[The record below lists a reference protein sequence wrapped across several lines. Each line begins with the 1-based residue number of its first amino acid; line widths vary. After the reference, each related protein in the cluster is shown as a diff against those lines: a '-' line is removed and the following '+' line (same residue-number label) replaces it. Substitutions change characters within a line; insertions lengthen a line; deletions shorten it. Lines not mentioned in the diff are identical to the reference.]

1 MEQPGRV
8 PGDAGTRAGPG
19 RGAPGSPGRPDSSG
33 ARSPG
38 TGADGLPFRV
48 RPPRR
53 PESGDTAAHDRV
65 ILSDHDLAVIRKA
78 VARAREE
85 GKDGRQDVAAGQ
97 PGPGPGPGPAADRPR
112 QPRQTRSPE
121 PRCPAPP
128 PAITQALPAAD
139 PAPPWRTVLASTI
152 RLRARQ
158 RFWPATTRWRVI
170 SAVIV
175 AAVLFCGGA
184 VTVAL
189 ARSPIA
195 GKGAAGTAQLAGTG
209 RAGTGAANGG
219 QPPGDAAIAAAAAAR
234 TAAAA
239 WMAQQVAPAAI
250 VACDPQMCAVLQ
262 SKGIPAGRLLVLG
275 AGNAGP
281 LGSDVIVS
289 TAAVREEF
297 GSRLTSVYAPVALA
311 TFGSGSAQLAVRVV
325 AADGSAAYRRS
336 LHADVT
342 ARRAAGALLLRN
354 PHVRVSPAGRRELA
368 AGQVDARLLSAIGAL
383 ASLYHVD
390 VAGFGAPAAGAGPGV
405 PLRWAD
411 ISPVPAGRGRAAAA
425 LNSVKR
431 FLLAQQ
437 DPFRPADVTPVR
449 LASGQ
454 AVLHVEYTAPSPLG
468 LLGAPN

>member
-1 MEQPGRV
+1 M
-8 PGDAGTRAGPG
+8 
-19 RGAPGSPGRPDSSG
+19 
-33 ARSPG
+33 
-38 TGADGLPFRV
+38 
-48 RPPRR
+48 
-53 PESGDTAAHDRV
+53 
-65 ILSDHDLAVIRKA
+65 
-78 VARAREE
+78 
-85 GKDGRQDVAAGQ
+85 
-97 PGPGPGPGPAADRPR
+97 
-112 QPRQTRSPE
+112 
-121 PRCPAPP
+121 
-128 PAITQALPAAD
+128 
-139 PAPPWRTVLASTI
+139 
-152 RLRARQ
+152 
-158 RFWPATTRWRVI
+158 
-170 SAVIV
+170 

-189 ARSPIA
+189 GRGAIA
-195 GKGAAGTAQLAGTG
+195 GKGAGTAQLAGKG

-219 QPPGDAAIAAAAAAR
+219 QSPGDAAIAAAAAAR

-239 WMAQQVAPAAI
+239 WMARQVAPAAI

-262 SKGIPAGRLLVLG
+262 SKGIAAGRLLVLG

-297 GSRLTSVYAPVALA
+297 GSRLTGVYAPVALA
-311 TFGSGSAQLAVRVV
+311 TFGSGSAQVAVRVV
-325 AADGSAAYRRS
+325 AADGSAAYLRS
-336 LHADVT
+336 LQADAA

-368 AGQVDARLLSAIGAL
+368 AGQVDARLLSALGAL

-390 VAGFGAPAAGAGPGV
+390 VAGFGAPAAGASPGV

-411 ISPVPAGRGRAAAA
+411 ITPVPAGRGLDAAT

-437 DPFRPADVTPVR
+437 DPFRPADVTPLR

-454 AVLHVEYTAPSPLG
+454 AVLHVEYTAPSQLG

>member
-1 MEQPGRV
+1 MPAR
-8 PGDAGTRAGPG
+8 PG
-19 RGAPGSPGRPDSSG
+19 RGAPGGPATPDSTG
-33 ARSPG
+33 ARSPQ

-53 PESGDTAAHDRV
+53 PESSGIAAHDRV

-78 VARAREE
+78 VARARQ
-85 GKDGRQDVAAGQ
+85 DGTDDQQDAAAGQ
-97 PGPGPGPGPAADRPR
+97 HGRLSPARPLNSPGGPA
-112 QPRQTRSPE
+112 PE
-121 PRCPAPP
+121 PRYPAPP

-139 PAPPWRTVLASTI
+139 PAPPWGTVLASTI

-170 SAVIV
+170 SALIV

-189 ARSPIA
+189 ARGTIA
-195 GKGAAGTAQLAGTG
+195 GKGAAGTAQLAGKG

-239 WMAQQVAPAAI
+239 WMARQVAPAAI

-354 PHVRVSPAGRRELA
+354 PHVRVSPACRRELA

-390 VAGFGAPAAGAGPGV
+390 VAGFGAPAAGADPGV

-411 ISPVPAGRGRAAAA
+411 ISPVPAGRGRDAAT

>member
-1 MEQPGRV
+1 M
-8 PGDAGTRAGPG
+8 RARPG
-19 RGAPGSPGRPDSSG
+19 RGAPGRPETPDSTG
-33 ARSPG
+33 ARSPE

-53 PESGDTAAHDRV
+53 PESSDIAGRDKV
-65 ILSDHDLAVIRKA
+65 ILSDHDLAVIKKA
-78 VARAREE
+78 VALA
-85 GKDGRQDVAAGQ
+85 RQDDKDDQQDAAAAQHGT
-97 PGPGPGPGPAADRPR
+97 GPGPGRRAEEPGETRP
-112 QPRQTRSPE
+112 PE
-121 PRCPAPP
+121 PRSSAPP
-128 PAITQALPAAD
+128 PPITRALPAAN
-139 PAPPWRTVLASTI
+139 PTPPWGTVLANTI

-170 SAVIV
+170 STLIL
-175 AAVLFCGGA
+175 AAALFCGGA

-189 ARSPIA
+189 TRGTIA
-195 GKGAAGTAQLAGTG
+195 GKGAAGSAQPAGTG
-209 RAGTGAANGG
+209 RAGTEAANGR

-239 WMAQQVAPAAI
+239 WTARQVAPAAI

-262 SKGIPAGRLLVLG
+262 SKGIPAGRLLLLG

-311 TFGSGSAQLAVRVV
+311 TFGSGSAQVAVRVV
-325 AADGSAAYRRS
+325 AANGSAAYQRS

-342 ARRAAGALLLRN
+342 ARRAVGALLLRN
-354 PHVRVSPAGRRELA
+354 PHLRVSPADRRELA

-383 ASLYHVD
+383 ATPYHVD
-390 VAGFGAPAAGAGPGV
+390 ITGFGAPAAGASPGV
-405 PLRWAD
+405 PLRSAD
-411 ISPVPAGRGRAAAA
+411 ISPVPARGGRDAAT

-437 DPFRPADVTPVR
+437 VPFRPADVTTVR

-454 AVLHVEYTAPSPLG
+454 TVLHVEFTAPSPLG

>member
-1 MEQPGRV
+1 M
-8 PGDAGTRAGPG
+8 RAGPG
-19 RGAPGSPGRPDSSG
+19 RGGAGGPGTPDSTG
-33 ARSPG
+33 VRSPQ

-53 PESGDTAAHDRV
+53 PESSDIAAHDRV
-65 ILSDHDLAVIRKA
+65 ILSDHDLAVIGRA
-78 VARAREE
+78 VARARQD
-85 GKDGRQDVAAGQ
+85 GKDDRQDAAAGQ
-97 PGPGPGPGPAADRPR
+97 PGPGPGPGPPAEEPREARP
-112 QPRQTRSPE
+112 PE

-128 PAITQALPAAD
+128 PAITQALPAAN
-139 PAPPWRTVLASTI
+139 PAPPWGTVLAGTI
-152 RLRARQ
+152 RVRARQ

-170 SAVIV
+170 RALIL

-189 ARSPIA
+189 GRGTIA
-195 GKGAAGTAQLAGTG
+195 GK
-209 RAGTGAANGG
+209 GAANGG
-219 QPPGDAAIAAAAAAR
+219 QPPGDATIAIAAAAAAR

-239 WMAQQVAPAAI
+239 WMARQVAPAAI

-262 SKGIPAGRLLVLG
+262 SKGIPAGCLLLLG

-311 TFGSGSAQLAVRVV
+311 TFGSGSAQVAVRVV
-325 AADGSAAYRRS
+325 AEDGSAAYLRS
-336 LHADVT
+336 LQADAT

-354 PHVRVSPAGRRELA
+354 PDLRVSPAGRRELA
-368 AGQVDARLLSAIGAL
+368 AGQVDTRLLSAIGAL
-383 ASLYHVD
+383 ATPYHVD
-390 VAGFGAPAAGAGPGV
+390 ITGFGAPAAGASPGV

-411 ISPVPAGRGRAAAA
+411 ISPAPAGRGRDAAT

-437 DPFRPADVTPVR
+437 TPFRPADVTTVR

-454 AVLHVEYTAPSPLG
+454 TVLHVEFTAPSPLG